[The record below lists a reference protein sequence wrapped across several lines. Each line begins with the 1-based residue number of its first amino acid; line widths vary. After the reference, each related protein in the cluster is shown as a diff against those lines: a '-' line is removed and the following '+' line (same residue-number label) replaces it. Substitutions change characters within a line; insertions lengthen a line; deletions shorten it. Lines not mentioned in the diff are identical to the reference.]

1 MILVDSIRSPV
12 AIAWEKILSKTSK
25 SPASLLSL
33 LEELDDGGY
42 RAVRNMSNIHRAVS
56 NLTTER
62 LDDEVEASFSDIDGE
77 DADGRT
83 PLSWAAFRGDFRCV
97 RKLLL
102 SGVSANI
109 HARDNCIPLHMAAR
123 AGSLPCLKILIRHKS
138 RVDHKDSCGNT
149 ALHYTCKSGKTALHY
164 TCKSKTYTRKYL
176 RCAEC
181 LLASGADIDAEDLT
195 GKTPLRVCI
204 ETSNAENALLLL
216 DRGAKMD
223 SCTKDGMTL
232 LMAAVFYNRHE
243 MLRLLIRRGALRD
256 IRVEFTAAAFK
267 AIAQSDAETQNILR
281 MSLNP
286 DIKSLLTY
294 IQEQN

>member
-1 MILVDSIRSPV
+1 M
-12 AIAWEKILSKTSK
+12 
-25 SPASLLSL
+25 
-33 LEELDDGGY
+33 
-42 RAVRNMSNIHRAVS
+42 
-56 NLTTER
+56 
-62 LDDEVEASFSDIDGE
+62 
-77 DADGRT
+77 
-83 PLSWAAFRGDFRCV
+83 
-97 RKLLL
+97 
-102 SGVSANI
+102 
-109 HARDNCIPLHMAAR
+109 
-123 AGSLPCLKILIRHKS
+123 
-138 RVDHKDSCGNT
+138 
-149 ALHYTCKSGKTALHY
+149 HY

-204 ETSNAENALLLL
+204 ETSNVENALLLL

-243 MLRLLIRRGALRD
+243 MLRLLIRRGALGD
-256 IRVEFTAAAFK
+256 IRVEFTTAAFK

-294 IQEQN
+294 IQEQH

>member
-1 MILVDSIRSPV
+1 MS
-12 AIAWEKILSKTSK
+12 KI
-25 SPASLLSL
+25 
-33 LEELDDGGY
+33 Y
-42 RAVRNMSNIHRAVS
+42 RTVS

-109 HARDNCIPLHMAAR
+109 HARDGCIPLHMAAR

-181 LLASGADIDAEDLT
+181 LLASGADVDAEDLT
-195 GKTPLRVCI
+195 GKTPLRVCCRGPGAVTFLHCNWCMRTTLAHRLRAHI
-204 ETSNAENALLLL
+204 RLPGVDDGLSLKQESGLLPDPSVPCHLL
-216 DRGAKMD
+216 VYCVTIMPSPPQA
-223 SCTKDGMTL
+223 S
-232 LMAAVFYNRHE
+232 
-243 MLRLLIRRGALRD
+243 
-256 IRVEFTAAAFK
+256 
-267 AIAQSDAETQNILR
+267 
-281 MSLNP
+281 
-286 DIKSLLTY
+286 
-294 IQEQN
+294 